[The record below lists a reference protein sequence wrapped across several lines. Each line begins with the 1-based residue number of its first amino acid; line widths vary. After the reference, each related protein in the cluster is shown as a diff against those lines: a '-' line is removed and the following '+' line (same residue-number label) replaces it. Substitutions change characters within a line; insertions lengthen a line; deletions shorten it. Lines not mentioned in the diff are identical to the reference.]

1 LLTDNAI
8 KLLELRYLQPGETPD
23 DMFRRVARFIGD
35 EEWEETYYK
44 AMLNLD
50 FLPNSPCLMNAGTD
64 DPMMSACF
72 VLPVEDT
79 MESIMD
85 TVKHAVMINKYGGGT
100 GFAFTRLRPKDDPLS
115 TGGTASGPVSFMQI
129 FDVATDVVKQGGRR
143 KGANMGVLRVD
154 HPDILDFIKCKDDTT
169 KLTNFNISVGVTD
182 EFMVAVENDTEF
194 DLRFNDKVYK
204 TVKAKEIWDAII
216 EHAWATGD
224 PGLIF
229 LDEINRKHPVDEV
242 IEGTNPYLTVRP
254 H

>member
-1 LLTDNAI
+1 
-8 KLLELRYLQPGETPD
+8 
-23 DMFRRVARFIGD
+23 MFRRVARFIGD

-129 FDVATDVVKQGGRR
+129 FDVA
-143 KGANMGVLRVD
+143 
-154 HPDILDFIKCKDDTT
+154 
-169 KLTNFNISVGVTD
+169 
-182 EFMVAVENDTEF
+182 
-194 DLRFNDKVYK
+194 
-204 TVKAKEIWDAII
+204 
-216 EHAWATGD
+216 
-224 PGLIF
+224 
-229 LDEINRKHPVDEV
+229 
-242 IEGTNPYLTVRP
+242 
-254 H
+254 